1 MAKKKSSKAS
11 DAPTPYDDS
20 KWRAQSDM
28 EALCR
33 AEEIRADRAR
43 LSAAKKA
50 AAGKM
55 KELSAIGGRGRSTSK
70 RTNPQ
75 AAREKRLEGKYL

>member
-1 MAKKKSSKAS
+1 MA
-11 DAPTPYDDS
+11 YDDS

-33 AEEIRADRAR
+33 AEEIKRDRTR
-43 LSAAKKA
+43 LAAAKKA
-50 AAGKM
+50 AGARM
-55 KELSAIGGRGRSTSK
+55 KELSAIGGKGRGSK
-70 RTNPQ
+70 PRTDSQ